1 MDKKSN
7 QIGVRLDD
15 ALFSRLKA
23 LEKHTGMPSSTLVR
37 MLIEAA
43 LDYYDTEKQMVF
55 PIACVPKKDLGKIYG
70 KTKN

>member
-1 MDKKSN
+1 MEKKNN

-15 ALFSRLKA
+15 DLYNRLKG

-43 LDYYDTEKQMVF
+43 LDYYDKEGQIVF
-55 PIACVPKKDLGKIYG
+55 PIACISKKELLSLK
-70 KTKN
+70 KKS